1 MIRLAVILIAIA
13 IVLGGII
20 GVGYK
25 DEIITYEAQTVEV
38 VKTVEVETLA
48 VRVKNAQDEAK
59 ARVET
64 EAKAAYDKAYN
75 AAMLDIELAET
86 AKYRKEIEAREA
98 ELEKQSSF

>member
-1 MIRLAVILIAIA
+1 MKRLAVILIAIT

-25 DEIITYEAQTVEV
+25 TNVVTYETQTVEV

-48 VRVKNAQDEAK
+48 MRVQKAQDEAK
-59 ARVET
+59 ADAET
-64 EAKAAYDKAYN
+64 SAKEAYDKAYN
-75 AAMLDIELAET
+75 AVMLEIELVET